1 MKTTGNTILITGG
14 GSGIGRGF
22 AEAFH
27 ALDNKVI
34 IAGRR
39 ANVLAE
45 TAAANPGME
54 TIQLDTSN
62 AESILGAAAELKT
75 RYPELNV
82 VINNA
87 GVQKVLDFNADGA
100 HSEADWQQEIQTNI
114 AGILRMT
121 SAFLPQLKQQP
132 SATIINLTS
141 GLAFVPMA
149 RFPVYCATK
158 AFVHSFTMSLRLQLK
173 GSSVRILELAPPWVK
188 TDLDATHGTRT
199 VHEGMSP
206 MPLADFIAAA
216 IQELETDG
224 DELKVAGA
232 KFLYAGGISDRLYP
246 TFEQINH

>member
-1 MKTTGNTILITGG
+1 MKTTDNTILITGG
-14 GSGIGRGF
+14 GSGIGRGL
-22 AEAFH
+22 AETFYK
-27 ALDNKVI
+27 LGNKVI

-39 ANVLAE
+39 TSVLTE

-54 TIQLDTSN
+54 TFQIDTSS
-62 AESILGAAAELKT
+62 AESILTAAAQLKAL
-75 RYPELNV
+75 YPELNV

-87 GVQKVLDFNADGA
+87 GVQKVLDFNAEGA
-100 HSEADWQQEIQTNI
+100 HDEADWQQEIATNI
-114 AGILRMT
+114 AGVLRMT

-132 SATIINLTS
+132 SATLINLSS

-173 GSSVRILELAPPWVK
+173 GTGVRVLELAPPWVK
-188 TDLDATHGTRT
+188 TDLDATHGAPT
-199 VHEGMSP
+199 VHKGMSP
-206 MPLADFIAAA
+206 MPLDDFIAAA
-216 IQELETDG
+216 MQELETDS

>member
-1 MKTTGNTILITGG
+1 MQTTGNTILITGG
-14 GSGIGRGF
+14 GSGIGRGL

-27 ALDNKVI
+27 QLGNKVI

-39 ANVLAE
+39 TNILDE

-62 AESILGAAAELKT
+62 AESITSAAAQLST
-75 RYPELNV
+75 RFPQLNV

-87 GVQKVLDFNADGA
+87 GVQKVLDFASEGA
-100 HSEADWQQEIQTNI
+100 HDEADWRSEIETNI

-132 SATIINLTS
+132 SATLINVSS

-158 AFVHSFTMSLRLQLK
+158 AFVHSYTMSLRYQLK
-173 GSSVRILELAPPWVK
+173 GTNVDVLELAPPWVK

-199 VHEGMSP
+199 LHEGMSP
-206 MPLADFIAAA
+206 MPLADFIPAAMH
-216 IQELETDG
+216 ELSTDSH
-224 DELKVAGA
+224 ELKVAGA
-232 KFLYAGGISDRLYP
+232 KFLYAGGISDRLHP